1 MQRLSTAD
9 CTSWIVTHDPLEVT
23 AWADPLVEQ
32 LGHAP
37 RSAYVETYWLPLIG
51 PASTWAMRR
60 LNAWLDGATAGY
72 QVSITELGRELGLG
86 AGVGRSSPV
95 VRTLARLV
103 SFGLATP
110 LGDAL
115 AVRRMLAPLT
125 CRQVRSLPEPLAI
138 RHDQERAGERERNIV
153 LSATTVLTGPLCGTA
168 SVSQVSAVVGD
179 VHRGDAGGAVVR
191 SGKPAAALPGASPA
205 ASHPAGGAS
214 R

>member
-9 CTSWIVTHDPLEVT
+9 CTGWIVARDPLEVI
-23 AWADPLVEQ
+23 ALDDPLVEQ
-32 LGHAP
+32 FGHAP
-37 RSAYVETYWLPLIG
+37 RSAYVEAYWLPLIG

-60 LNAWLDGATAGY
+60 LTAWLDGAPSGY
-72 QVSITELGRELGLG
+72 QVSIAELGRELGLG
-86 AGVGRSSPV
+86 AGVGRNSPV

-103 SFGLATP
+103 SFGLAAP

-138 RHDQERAGERERNIV
+138 QHDRERADQRE
-153 LSATTVLTGPLCGTA
+153 SAGALCGTA
-168 SVSQVSAVVGD
+168 PPATV
-179 VHRGDAGGAVVR
+179 AGGAVVR
-191 SGKPAAALPGASPA
+191 SGKPATAPLVLTADS
-205 ASHPAGGAS
+205 ASHPGTGAA